1 MPSLN
6 ASINYGGVTPVEVP
20 GVGFNAS
27 PVKITEREEPQV
39 TMVTN
44 SLDLMLE

>member
-6 ASINYGGVTPVEVP
+6 ASINYGGVTPA

-27 PVKITEREEPQV
+27 PVKITERVEPQV